1 MITPA
6 SCPVCGGDP
15 GRGRD
20 HLCPKCS
27 SVGVGTIPVEPA
39 IYGTWP
45 FGSYPDVVSVNGA
58 TFRKA
63 VWAWPF
69 YSGVVAQYRQDV
81 ATDAMHLMVYR
92 DDSFV
97 VEHMDEI
104 SPDPSSAGP
113 GSPLK
118 HAVVDAPLATAIAA
132 GVVGFGLG
140 LVGGLLLLPRAAP

>member
-1 MITPA
+1 M
-6 SCPVCGGDP
+6 
-15 GRGRD
+15 
-20 HLCPKCS
+20 S
-27 SVGVGTIPVEPA
+27 SPTGFGAGIGTIPVEPA

-45 FGSYPDVVSVNGA
+45 FGSYPDVVSVNGT

-63 VWAWPF
+63 VWAWP
-69 YSGVVAQYRQDV
+69 YPSVVAQYRQDV

-92 DDSFV
+92 DGSFV
-97 VEHMDEI
+97 IEHMDEI

-113 GSPLK
+113 GSPLE

-132 GVVGFGLG
+132 GVVSFGLG